1 MTIWKPLLDF
11 FLKPNCPLCDRP
23 ICDRPLLTTLCI
35 YCDRQLQSEQ
45 ISDPLQNTAPFIL
58 AWGNYSGTLKRA
70 IAQCKYHNQPQL
82 GYHLGILLG
91 QTWLATTPFKSP
103 IVAIPIPLHVDKQR
117 QRGFNQAELIAK
129 GFCTSTGIPLNRS
142 LLRTKATDAQ
152 FQLSPAAR
160 QQNLTDAFQ
169 LQAGHKLQGRSI
181 ILIDDIYTTGAT
193 ITAASQTLQTAS
205 INIVGIAV
213 SAIARLN

>member
-1 MTIWKPLLDF
+1 VTIWKPLLDF

-23 ICDRPLLTTLCI
+23 TPSTLCL
-35 YCDRQLQSEQ
+35 YCDRQLQAEQ
-45 ISDPLQNTAPFIL
+45 NSDPLQNTVPFIL

-82 GYHLGILLG
+82 GYHLGKMLG
-91 QTWLATTPFKSP
+91 HTWLATTPYKSP
-103 IVAIPIPLHVDKQR
+103 IIAIPIPLHPEKQL

-129 GFCTSTGIPLNRS
+129 GFCASTGIKLNRS
-142 LLRTKATDAQ
+142 LLRTKATEAQ
-152 FQLSPAAR
+152 FQLSPTAR

-193 ITAASQTLQTAS
+193 ITAANQALQAAS
-205 INIVGIAV
+205 VNMVGIAV

>member
-1 MTIWKPLLDF
+1 VTIWKPLLDF

-23 ICDRPLLTTLCI
+23 TSTTLCL
-35 YCDRQLQSEQ
+35 YCDRQLKSDQ
-45 ISDPLQNTAPFIL
+45 ISDPLQNTEPFIL
-58 AWGNYSGTLKRA
+58 AWGNYSGTLKRV

-82 GYHLGILLG
+82 GYYLGTLLG
-91 QTWLATTPFKSP
+91 QTWLATTPHKSP

-129 GFCTSTGIPLNRS
+129 GFCASTGITLNRS
-142 LLRTKATDAQ
+142 LLRTKATAAQ

-160 QQNLTDAFQ
+160 QQNLADAFE
-169 LQAGHKLQGRSI
+169 LKSGHKLQSRSI

-193 ITAASQTLQTAS
+193 ITAASQAFQTARV
-205 INIVGIAV
+205 NMVGIAV